1 MANKNYYETLG
12 VDKTA
17 SKEDIK
23 RAYRRMARKYHPD
36 VNPNDKTA
44 EEKFKEINEA
54 YEILSDDKKHE
65 MYDRFGT
72 VNGSGYNPS
81 QGTQAGSD
89 GSTHTWS
96 SQGPVNINFDE
107 MFGGRARGS
116 PGGGFDFF
124 NDLGDIFDVFSNRRT
139 GARRP
144 HTQRPEAG
152 EDLRYDMEI
161 SFEDAYFGGDRT
173 VRFKR
178 FENCSACNGTGAK
191 DGRISPC
198 TACGGIGEVR
208 QAQNTPFGQVMQV
221 GACPQC
227 HGTGHN
233 AASPCPTCGGS
244 EKVEQM
250 RQLSVKIPP
259 GVKAGT
265 KLRMTGEGMPGLHGG
280 PSGDLYIAIRV
291 KPHPYFQ
298 REGDDIL
305 YTTTINYT
313 QAALGGQMKIPT
325 MEGEVNLTIPPG
337 ASSGMQLRLRGKGFK
352 VLNKPIRGNQL
363 VKINIKIPKNI
374 TSHQRQLLE
383 QLAASGI

>member
-1 MANKNYYETLG
+1 MANNNYYETLG

-36 VNPNDKTA
+36 VNPNDKRA

-54 YEILSDDKKHE
+54 YEILSDEKKRE

-72 VNGSGYNPS
+72 VSGSGYNPS
-81 QGTQAGSD
+81 QGAQPGPGGGTY
-89 GSTHTWS
+89 TWS
-96 SQGPVNINFDE
+96 SQGPVNFNFDE
-107 MFGGRARGS
+107 VFGGRARGS
-116 PGGGFDFF
+116 QGGGFDFF
-124 NDLGDIFDVFSNRRT
+124 NDLGDIFDVFSNKRT
-139 GARRP
+139 GAPRP
-144 HTQRPEAG
+144 HSQRPEAG

-198 TACGGIGEVR
+198 SACGGSGEVR
-208 QAQNTPFGQVMQV
+208 RAQNTPFGQVMQV

-227 HGTGHN
+227 HGTGHT
-233 AASPCPTCGGS
+233 AASPCPVCGGS

-265 KLRMTGEGMPGLHGG
+265 KLRMAGEGMPGLHGG
-280 PSGDLYIAIRV
+280 PPGDLYIAIRV

-313 QAALGGQMKIPT
+313 QAVLGGQIKIPT
-325 MEGEVNLTIPPG
+325 MEGDVNLTIPPG

-352 VLNKPIRGNQL
+352 VLNKPTRGNQL
-363 VKINIKIPKNI
+363 VKIHIKIPKTI

>member
-124 NDLGDIFDVFSNRRT
+124 NDLGDIFDVFSN
-139 GARRP
+139 
-144 HTQRPEAG
+144 
-152 EDLRYDMEI
+152 
-161 SFEDAYFGGDRT
+161 
-173 VRFKR
+173 
-178 FENCSACNGTGAK
+178 
-191 DGRISPC
+191 
-198 TACGGIGEVR
+198 
-208 QAQNTPFGQVMQV
+208 
-221 GACPQC
+221 
-227 HGTGHN
+227 
-233 AASPCPTCGGS
+233 
-244 EKVEQM
+244 
-250 RQLSVKIPP
+250 
-259 GVKAGT
+259 
-265 KLRMTGEGMPGLHGG
+265 
-280 PSGDLYIAIRV
+280 
-291 KPHPYFQ
+291 
-298 REGDDIL
+298 
-305 YTTTINYT
+305 
-313 QAALGGQMKIPT
+313 
-325 MEGEVNLTIPPG
+325 
-337 ASSGMQLRLRGKGFK
+337 
-352 VLNKPIRGNQL
+352 
-363 VKINIKIPKNI
+363 
-374 TSHQRQLLE
+374 
-383 QLAASGI
+383 

>member
-1 MANKNYYETLG
+1 
-12 VDKTA
+12 
-17 SKEDIK
+17 
-23 RAYRRMARKYHPD
+23 
-36 VNPNDKTA
+36 
-44 EEKFKEINEA
+44 
-54 YEILSDDKKHE
+54 
-65 MYDRFGT
+65 
-72 VNGSGYNPS
+72 
-81 QGTQAGSD
+81 
-89 GSTHTWS
+89 
-96 SQGPVNINFDE
+96 
-107 MFGGRARGS
+107 
-116 PGGGFDFF
+116 
-124 NDLGDIFDVFSNRRT
+124 
-139 GARRP
+139 
-144 HTQRPEAG
+144 
-152 EDLRYDMEI
+152 MEI